1 VLQGIAEA
9 RRSAEKKMRLLDQN
23 QMSNPANFSG
33 TTDDFLIPDIAWFE
47 NIKSEGWRDDISRS
61 FALFHKEPH
70 RLHIAY
76 CVGELLRQEMKTHQP
91 VESPIDSKKTN
102 QLQELLK
109 NQNYVETIEENI
121 NLLRKDPIEPI
132 VHLAGKRALI
142 ADSMLALHQR
152 AGKSIMKQ
160 LRANRNELKSYTPSI
175 AKLTDT
181 SLATTL
187 SDLGISDQQQ
197 KGLLCRQSAFYR
209 YHFVYWAQV
218 FQFSI
223 GSPNLQTGD
232 TRLLND
238 LVDSDYA
245 VTASYCAHL
254 ETSDK
259 KLQQLYEALMVAI
272 KQ

>member
-1 VLQGIAEA
+1 
-9 RRSAEKKMRLLDQN
+9 
-23 QMSNPANFSG
+23 
-33 TTDDFLIPDIAWFE
+33 
-47 NIKSEGWRDDISRS
+47 
-61 FALFHKEPH
+61 
-70 RLHIAY
+70 
-76 CVGELLRQEMKTHQP
+76 
-91 VESPIDSKKTN
+91 
-102 QLQELLK
+102 
-109 NQNYVETIEENI
+109 
-121 NLLRKDPIEPI
+121 
-132 VHLAGKRALI
+132 
-142 ADSMLALHQR
+142 
-152 AGKSIMKQ
+152 MKQ